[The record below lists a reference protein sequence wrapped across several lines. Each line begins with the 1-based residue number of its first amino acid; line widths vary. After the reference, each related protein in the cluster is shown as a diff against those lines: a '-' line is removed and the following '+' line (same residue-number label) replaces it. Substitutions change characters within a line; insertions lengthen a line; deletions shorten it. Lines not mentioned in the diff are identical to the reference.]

1 MLNPLL
7 DQVLQICDAE
17 THLWGTRLRPRALFI
32 RIGKDKKG
40 YKKLPRKPENVKWSW
55 EEMYPSDEP
64 CLVEFGALGRPL
76 RGEQTKLATVMRV
89 ATKYA
94 LDKRVRA
101 EKGLRG
107 KLLDGV
113 RLMY

>member
-1 MLNPLL
+1 M
-7 DQVLQICDAE
+7 
-17 THLWGTRLRPRALFI
+17 
-32 RIGKDKKG
+32 
-40 YKKLPRKPENVKWSW
+40 
-55 EEMYPSDEP
+55 
-64 CLVEFGALGRPL
+64 EFGALGRPL